1 VSRWRPLGRDPA
13 SRSRLVDAVA
23 SVGITAAVLPLYLA
37 TLYPDVVASGDSAKF
52 QYLGRVLGTAHP
64 PGYPFYIL
72 VSHLFSYVPLG
83 TLAWRMN
90 LLSAVAGVLTSLC
103 TFGAARR
110 LGSGV
115 AQSVGIA
122 LALATGLV
130 FWNKSLAAEVYTLGA
145 LLLMF
150 AIWRILVW
158 RDGRQDRDLLL
169 AVAALSF
176 GLGNHLTIAVVAP
189 AFLAFVFSTDARR
202 ATTPRVLFASAI
214 LLFAGIAQYGYILL
228 RTWQHAPYV
237 EARAETLAELYRIV
251 RATKYDD
258 AMFRF
263 GWRTLLTVRIPLLG
277 AQLLRELTVTGA
289 LLVCAGIVAGLR
301 FRPREWILA
310 AGSAG
315 AILAL
320 TANVDADTAG
330 FAAAAIPPLWLLA
343 AFAPGM
349 GATTWRSRRAVV
361 PILVTALLAFTVG
374 AELTANFRY
383 ADHSDR
389 TIERRLWTAVFDA
402 VPDRTAVIAE
412 SYVHDQG
419 LLYMLAGEGVGAA
432 RQIELVQRDADTLD
446 RAARVEGRTVVAFE
460 DAVRSLRGSGF
471 EFEPLRLLDWRIPEL
486 VPSSRRDRF
495 VVVAIQP
502 EAVRSLAVTAP
513 DFVRRFGGTWT
524 ADARAGRY
532 ALVGGARGGSGAVQS
547 AGAEV
552 DLRVPGG
559 KRFGG
564 SVLPRPVEV
573 RVIPGS
579 IDIRI
584 GDDPPFRTTGPLAV
598 VALNEAG
605 RVRVQLVPVSSDTLR
620 PALEI
625 PRVFRMTVSMS
636 CAAIGDR
643 QWHDLSRVA
652 GRQLLLRLNNYRTYT
667 GGGVMYV
674 AAETPLTP
682 HLEQTLGPEPAR
694 VTVESIA
701 AGSRRERLRA
711 DALSIAAL
719 EQAPY
724 LSRIDIRM
732 NDQGGEATAVLDL
745 GAEPAAIWGNGE
757 ADRIALPR
765 VNACRRTVLD
775 GVGR

>member
-1 VSRWRPLGRDPA
+1 MNAAA
-13 SRSRLVDAVA
+13 SAGIIAV
-23 SVGITAAVLPLYLA
+23 VLPLYLA

-64 PGYPFYIL
+64 PGYPLYIF
-72 VSHLFSYVPLG
+72 VSHLFSYLPLG

-90 LLSAVAGVLTSLC
+90 LLSAVAGVLTSVC
-103 TFGAARR
+103 TFAAARR
-110 LGSGV
+110 LGTGV
-115 AQSVGIA
+115 AQSAGIA

-158 RDGRQDRDLLL
+158 RDGRRDRDLLM

-189 AFLAFVFSTDARR
+189 AFLVFVFSTDARR
-202 ATTPRVLFASAI
+202 ATRPRVLLASAA

-237 EARAETLAELYRIV
+237 EARADTLAELYRVV

-277 AQLLRELTVTGA
+277 GQLLRELTVTGA
-289 LLVCAGIVAGLR
+289 VLVCAGAIAGLR

-330 FAAAAIPPLWLLA
+330 FAAAALPPLWLLA

-349 GATTWRSRRAVV
+349 QENRWRGRGAIV
-361 PILVTALLAFTVG
+361 PVLVTTLIVFTVG
-374 AELTANFRY
+374 AEVTANFRY

-389 TIERRLWTAVFDA
+389 TIERRLWSAVFEA

-432 RQIELVQRDADTLD
+432 RQIELVQRDADALD
-446 RAARVEGRTVVAFE
+446 RAARIERRTVVGFE
-460 DAVRSLRGSGF
+460 DAVRSLSAGGF
-471 EFEPLRLLDWRIPEL
+471 EFVPLRALDWPIPDL

-502 EAVRSLAVTAP
+502 EAMRTLAATAP
-513 DFVRRFGGTWT
+513 DLVSRFGGTWK
-524 ADARAGRY
+524 ADARPGRY
-532 ALVGGARGGSGAVQS
+532 ALVGGARGGSGAEES
-547 AGAEV
+547 TREEV
-552 DLRVPGG
+552 DLRVGEG
-559 KRFGG
+559 KRLGG
-564 SVLPRPVEV
+564 SVLPRSVEV
-573 RVIPGS
+573 RVVPGS
-579 IDIRI
+579 IEIRI
-584 GDDPPFRTTGPLAV
+584 GDDPPFRTAGPLAV
-598 VALNEAG
+598 VVLNEAG
-605 RVRVQLVPVSSDTLR
+605 RVRERLVPVSTDTLR

-643 QWHDLSRVA
+643 QWHDLAGVA
-652 GRQLLLRLNNYRTYT
+652 GRQLLLRLNNYRAYE
-667 GGGVMYV
+667 GGGAIYV
-674 AAETPLTP
+674 AAGAPLAP
-682 HLEQTLGPEPAR
+682 RLEETLGPEPAR
-694 VTVESIA
+694 VTVEPISA
-701 AGSRRERLRA
+701 AARRERLA
-711 DALSIAAL
+711 ADGLDTDAL
-719 EQAPY
+719 ERAPY
-724 LSRIDIRM
+724 LSRLDVRM

-745 GAEPAAIWGNGE
+745 GADPVAIWGKGE

-765 VNACRRTVLD
+765 VTACRRTVLD
-775 GVGR
+775 SAPH